1 MTVYEKMTQSL
12 EVSMPELYFNLL
24 HSDYIFVRHQSRE
37 EVSKKHWIPSVT
49 GMFNAMKE
57 GNLTWSN
64 NRCLYE
70 NDDIMVHHNIG
81 NFPDGTREAIMAVHT
96 LKDGKIIR
104 TETGSTPI
112 E

>member
-1 MTVYEKMTQSL
+1 MAVYEKMIQSL
-12 EVSMPELYFNLL
+12 EASAPDSYFDLL
-24 HSDYIFVRHQSRE
+24 HSDYIFVRHQSGE
-37 EVSKKHWIPSVT
+37 EVSKEDWMPTVI

-64 NRCLYE
+64 NRCVYE

-81 NFPDGTREAIMAVHT
+81 SFPDGTKEAIMAVHT